1 MCALCCRFARAY
13 NQYCPYFCVAYSSS
27 LPYLNRGPSSHLV
40 VVRNRG
46 ADGSYTLYHTKGA
59 DYRVGCTRST
69 IQSTLVR
76 GLIGAEQNTK
86 QREKLRFRI
95 PDLSVSGADISPSLP
110 SGVSQDYVQ
119 EDTRRSPHRASRR
132 LAEFGSSLTEKRS
145 NSVPRIRPV
154 PGLLTCAEL
163 DVVNGVFLRIWLRG

>member
-1 MCALCCRFARAY
+1 M
-13 NQYCPYFCVAYSSS
+13 
-27 LPYLNRGPSSHLV
+27 

-119 EDTRRSPHRASRR
+119 ETTRRSPLHAVR
-132 LAEFGSSLTEKRS
+132 LNFDKFGLKKEQVAYLKSDLHK
-145 NSVPRIRPV
+145 
-154 PGLLTCAEL
+154 
-163 DVVNGVFLRIWLRG
+163 DW

>member
-1 MCALCCRFARAY
+1 MRVPTAFWRANYSSSEHGWLHPPMCVRMLCSCVVLCHRSVRAY

-86 QREKLRFRI
+86 QRENLDFASQTLVSLERIFLLRCPVELHRTTSRKI
-95 PDLSVSGADISPSLP
+95 HADRHIA
-110 SGVSQDYVQ
+110 
-119 EDTRRSPHRASRR
+119 R
-132 LAEFGSSLTEKRS
+132 FG
-145 NSVPRIRPV
+145 
-154 PGLLTCAEL
+154 
-163 DVVNGVFLRIWLRG
+163 